1 MDPSLWSLWAW
12 SLYLSCCYSLEV
24 VLKTRWFYY
33 RWVLQPNVYC
43 LASAWHSWSTD
54 IFLTLLHDE
63 FEPLRT
69 QILARHTCVSLMDA
83 LMMFTMRRL
92 IFVQLVCCLIWFVV
106 FFGFSFGCSV
116 FAFAFTACCFP
127 VVVVVI
133 DTFFLYKRG
142 QWSSSWSLWT
152 WWTCGVFLLKKS
164 LRAARRSSRTTS
176 SSTAGGSQRSSTDSN
191 TQEMLM
197 LLCCLVASTL
207 PKVVG
212 LVTQSFASTGCATTS
227 HSSTEGPHFTLG
239 THA

>member
-43 LASAWHSWSTD
+43 LASAWHSWSAD

-92 IFVQLVCCLIWFVV
+92 IFVQLVCCLLWFQFWLFGFCFRLHSLLLPRRRCRHRHLLLIQEGAVV
-106 FFGFSFGCSV
+106 FIMIIVDMMDMWSISVKEESASCSSF
-116 FAFAFTACCFP
+116 FT
-127 VVVVVI
+127 
-133 DTFFLYKRG
+133 DY
-142 QWSSSWSLWT
+142 
-152 WWTCGVFLLKKS
+152 
-164 LRAARRSSRTTS
+164 
-176 SSTAGGSQRSSTDSN
+176 
-191 TQEMLM
+191 
-197 LLCCLVASTL
+197 
-207 PKVVG
+207 
-212 LVTQSFASTGCATTS
+212 
-227 HSSTEGPHFTLG
+227 
-239 THA
+239 